1 MSSSWRNDRATLRRR
16 LRLLDRIAKRFCIF
30 PDAVVPGDDRCQR
43 RWLAEQLRRRKM
55 NGVERSNGFD
65 GKRPADPCQD
75 GICDA
80 HEVATTFKPSQ
91 CLYRRALLLCRQS
104 SGDAG
109 PKDGSSGFREG

>member
-1 MSSSWRNDRATLRRR
+1 
-16 LRLLDRIAKRFCIF
+16 
-30 PDAVVPGDDRCQR
+30 
-43 RWLAEQLRRRKM
+43 M

-75 GICDA
+75 RICDG
-80 HEVATTFKPSQ
+80 HDVATTFKPSQ
-91 CLYRRALLLCRQS
+91 CLYRGALLLGRQS

>member
-1 MSSSWRNDRATLRRR
+1 
-16 LRLLDRIAKRFCIF
+16 
-30 PDAVVPGDDRCQR
+30 
-43 RWLAEQLRRRKM
+43 M

-75 GICDA
+75 GICDG